1 MINQLRQ
8 AILNETSKLIK
19 NRTSYIYLAIILVL
33 IIASSFGIKL
43 IENTSGANN
52 GYSFVLF
59 SLQAVSTTILPFLLL
74 MFSAN
79 IISSEKSSG
88 TIRNILVSGCSK
100 SHFILS
106 KLISS
111 FLFQLALMGL
121 SALIAITIGYL
132 LFGFGKIS
140 EDGLI
145 IMSQYQFWLQFLISY
160 TCLAI
165 VLFAAISFG
174 IMISTIAQ
182 TTISAV
188 VMAIGSYIVLESI
201 KAKLHIESYIYSSY
215 IEFPLGNLSNLV
227 EGFRVSWM
235 PKIYHCL
242 TVSTLWILITSTLS
256 FIIIKKSEF
265 K

>member
-121 SALIAITIGYL
+121 S
-132 LFGFGKIS
+132 
-140 EDGLI
+140 
-145 IMSQYQFWLQFLISY
+145 
-160 TCLAI
+160 
-165 VLFAAISFG
+165 
-174 IMISTIAQ
+174 
-182 TTISAV
+182 
-188 VMAIGSYIVLESI
+188 GSYCYHNRLFIVWFWQN
-201 KAKLHIESYIYSSY
+201 K
-215 IEFPLGNLSNLV
+215 
-227 EGFRVSWM
+227 
-235 PKIYHCL
+235 
-242 TVSTLWILITSTLS
+242 
-256 FIIIKKSEF
+256 
-265 K
+265 